1 MVRPC
6 DPEHIV
12 HRKSTRRIVAAANQG
27 PPDLSGPPSLLRMSA
42 SNVSAS
48 TTIAASP
55 ATIFAILADPRQHAR
70 IDGSGTVRGSLSG
83 PERLELGSEFGMDMR
98 MGAPY
103 RIKNR
108 VVELEE
114 DRLIAWRHIGA
125 HRWRYEL
132 APQADGSTLVT
143 ETWDLSHCNAV
154 NKWVLGVMGYP
165 KRHRSGIEQTLVNL
179 KAAAE
184 SDAAVTSG

>member
-1 MVRPC
+1 MP
-6 DPEHIV
+6 
-12 HRKSTRRIVAAANQG
+12 
-27 PPDLSGPPSLLRMSA
+27 A

-55 ATIFAILADPRQHAR
+55 ATVFAILADPRQHAR

-83 PERLELGSEFGMDMR
+83 PERLELGSEFGMDMK

-103 RIKNR
+103 RIKNK

-114 DRLIAWRHIGA
+114 DRLIAWRHIGT

-132 APQADGSTLVT
+132 AAQADGTTLVT
-143 ETWDLSHCNAV
+143 ETWDLSHCNGV
-154 NKWVLGVMGYP
+154 TKWVLGAMGYP
-165 KRHRSGIEQTLVNL
+165 KRHTRGIEQTLVNL

-184 SDAAVTSG
+184 ADAAAEAG